1 MADFYENDGLFDDGL
16 DEKMEFLNEKSA
28 NNNDG
33 IYRVDLK
40 KLKNGKNSWRS
51 VIRFLPNLSKE
62 GKLGQSAI
70 EKISHY
76 VDIKNEKE
84 LSGWFDSPKNFGDK
98 CPLTDLYYTMQNSK
112 NSILIEK
119 SKSLKY
125 SRKYYSYVLVLEDEQ
140 QPELVGK
147 ILIFQY
153 GTIIKDKIQAEKKG
167 EISSKPCNV
176 FSLTHGKDFVMIVK
190 SIETNEN
197 ESYPDYK
204 MSAFKSDTTTVPIY
218 SKDKKVFKNPPLVD
232 GKIDTKYQGIIRDFL
247 LDREYNIED
256 LSPKPLTDAQHEK
269 ITEIANY
276 LLGRTSGSF
285 NNSNKNKPSFSDFE
299 SNNSFGNSDI
309 DVNKVEDEDDF
320 FSGL

>member
-125 SRKYYSYVLVLEDEQ
+125 SRKYYSYVLVLED
-140 QPELVGK
+140 
-147 ILIFQY
+147 
-153 GTIIKDKIQAEKKG
+153 
-167 EISSKPCNV
+167 
-176 FSLTHGKDFVMIVK
+176 
-190 SIETNEN
+190 
-197 ESYPDYK
+197 
-204 MSAFKSDTTTVPIY
+204 
-218 SKDKKVFKNPPLVD
+218 
-232 GKIDTKYQGIIRDFL
+232 
-247 LDREYNIED
+247 
-256 LSPKPLTDAQHEK
+256 
-269 ITEIANY
+269 
-276 LLGRTSGSF
+276 
-285 NNSNKNKPSFSDFE
+285 
-299 SNNSFGNSDI
+299 
-309 DVNKVEDEDDF
+309 
-320 FSGL
+320 